1 MESSMFFGNTC
12 QNGLMPTLMRP
23 TLPAVQ
29 NSLGI
34 KQFLPIPL
42 DTASAVS
49 LFPGFNTG
57 SAQAKT
63 TGDDQSLRMSRPPQR
78 QPITFQRVTPA
89 GVEYISV

>member
-12 QNGLMPTLMRP
+12 QNGLMPTLVRP

-49 LFPGFNTG
+49 LFPGLNTV
-57 SAQAKT
+57 
-63 TGDDQSLRMSRPPQR
+63 SLIFISLCHAIFLLALSSCLTQR
-78 QPITFQRVTPA
+78 EVTPKPPA
-89 GVEYISV
+89 EI